1 MQALHIN
8 GNDLTLEAVREVAQP
23 DVRRPVLLDP
33 DAREAVNRARAV
45 VDTLV
50 ANNRISYAITTG
62 VGKLSDVHIV
72 GDQVRELQINL
83 VRSHAV
89 GVGEPLS
96 IPDTR
101 AMMLLR
107 ANSLAKGN
115 SGIRGISIDTIC
127 EMLNRGVTPMV
138 PSQGSVGASG
148 DLAPLAHLALA
159 LIGEGECLDEKGGRI
174 PSAEALKR
182 AQIKPLVLEAKE
194 AVSLINGTQAMLAI
208 GILMVLAAETLVDTA
223 DVIGAMACDALKG
236 TNVAFD
242 ERIQKARPHAGQIR
256 TAANLRRLL
265 EQSQIRDS
273 HRDCG
278 RVQDAYSLRCIPQV
292 HGAVRDTLA
301 HCRSVFETET
311 NSAVDNP
318 LVFVKN
324 PKAMDGEGDVL
335 SGGNFHGEPLA
346 FALDFLAIALSALAG
361 ISERRLE
368 RMVNPALSE
377 GLPPFLAPGA
387 GMNSGFMMPQVTA
400 AALVSENKVLSHPA
414 SVDSITTSGNKE
426 DFVSMGMTA
435 ASKLKRVVE
444 NTRNTLAIEAMAAAQ
459 AIDFLAPLK
468 TSKPLQQA
476 HAAIRAVCATM
487 EKDRVMY
494 RGFRTHCEFDCE
506 RQAGRRSALNILTK
520 ICPLEICHHDHELAE
535 GKGPATRFSP
545 TPRCLMRSR
554 RERIAVYSHPLSAL
568 DSPRFNA
575 SPPRGAPEL
584 SAFSP

>member
-1 MQALHIN
+1 VAELGSEQPITNDPQLGTENRELGTALKALHIN
-8 GNDLTLEAVREVAQP
+8 GNDLTLDAVREVAAEK
-23 DVRRPVLLDP
+23 RPVLLDP

-45 VDTLV
+45 VDALV
-50 ANNRISYAITTG
+50 ANNKISYAITTG

-72 GDQVRELQINL
+72 GDQIRELQVNL

-89 GVGEPLS
+89 GVGEPLALS
-96 IPDTR
+96 DTR

-107 ANSLAKGN
+107 ANSLSKGN
-115 SGIRGISIDTIC
+115 SGVRAIVIDTLC

-159 LIGEGECLDEKGGRI
+159 LIGEGECIHEAVKGVRI
-174 PSAEALKR
+174 PSAEAMKR

-208 GILMVLAAETLVDTA
+208 GTLMLLDAETLVDTA
-223 DVIGAMACDALKG
+223 DVISAMTCDVLKG

-242 ERIQKARPHAGQIR
+242 ERIQKARPHAGQIK

-265 EQSQIRDS
+265 EVSEIRQSHS
-273 HRDCG
+273 DCG

-301 HCRSVFETET
+301 HCRAVFETEM

-335 SGGNFHGEPLA
+335 SGGNFHGQPLA

-400 AALVSENKVLSHPA
+400 AALVSENKVLAHPA

-435 ASKLKRVVE
+435 ANKLKRVVE

-468 TSKPLQQA
+468 TSKPLQAA

-494 RGFRTHCEFDCE
+494 QDFV
-506 RQAGRRSALNILTK
+506 
-520 ICPLEICHHDHELAE
+520 
-535 GKGPATRFSP
+535 
-545 TPRCLMRSR
+545 
-554 RERIAVYSHPLSAL
+554 RIAELI
-568 DSPRFNA
+568 A
-575 SPPRGAPEL
+575 SGKVAEVVR
-584 SAFSP
+584 